1 MSSNKYANFRKVV
14 NYYLSEININNNKDA
29 KKKFNRSLVIEN
41 IYLDN
46 DLLEYRNNI
55 INNFKNVLC
64 IIDELKYLSSTKI
77 RKFYFQGGDLYHEL
91 KHNFIESINNLF

>member
-14 NYYLSEININNNKDA
+14 NYYLSEINVNNNKDA

-41 IYLDN
+41 IYLED

-64 IIDELKYLSSTKI
+64 IIDELKYLPPTKI
-77 RKFYFQGGDLYHEL
+77 GRLSFKGGYLYNEA
-91 KHNFIESINNLF
+91 KYNFEKNFR